1 MPQDNN
7 QPNTASLDKDQLKNF
22 TFITETLEKLGM
34 GKVFDQV
41 LRTGMLAGDPVIEK
55 AAKFTFEN
63 PDGMARVTP
72 RFERTEG
79 DLGGHFYLLKGFRE
93 SLLDKEGKETVSQF
107 LPVFK
112 KTGFTVEEG
121 RNLLEGRAVLNRV
134 FPMDGDP
141 YTRYTRINFDEKTEN
156 GNFKLDNRNAAN
168 LDFDLAKGLSA
179 IPFARSLTQQE
190 KEDVGRKLEKGY
202 EHIFQKRG
210 PNNSFER
217 MRLYAIP
224 HEGQLATVDSNGEL
238 KTYPANRVNMR
249 AVGVLEETSQ
259 QTQGQP
265 DRKNLDKAAET
276 AQKMEEGQGKDQKPG
291 QRKKAA

>member
-1 MPQDNN
+1 M
-7 QPNTASLDKDQLKNF
+7 
-22 TFITETLEKLGM
+22 
-34 GKVFDQV
+34 
-41 LRTGMLAGDPVIEK
+41 
-55 AAKFTFEN
+55 
-63 PDGMARVTP
+63 
-72 RFERTEG
+72 
-79 DLGGHFYLLKGFRE
+79 GGHFYLLKGYRE

-112 KTGFTVEEG
+112 KACFTVEEG

-134 FPMDGDP
+134 FPQDGDP
-141 YTRYTRINFDEKTEN
+141 FIRYTRINFDEKTEN

-179 IPFARSLTQQE
+179 IPFARILTQQE
-190 KEDVGRKLEKGY
+190 KEDIGRKLEKGY

-217 MRLYAIP
+217 MRLYAVP
-224 HEGQLATVDSNGEL
+224 HEGLLTTVDSNGEQ

-259 QTQGQP
+259 QTQVQQNSGK
-265 DRKNLDKAAET
+265 DLGKAAET
-276 AQKMEEGQGKDQKPG
+276 AHKMEGARTKTKNMARE
-291 QRKKAA
+291 KKQPDR